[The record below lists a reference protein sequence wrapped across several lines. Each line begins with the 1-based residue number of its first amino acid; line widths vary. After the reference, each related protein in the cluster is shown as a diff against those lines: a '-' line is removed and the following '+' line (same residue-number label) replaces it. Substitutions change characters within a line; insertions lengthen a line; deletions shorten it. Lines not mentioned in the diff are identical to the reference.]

1 MKIENRNNWKKFACI
16 SLAVIAIAL
25 VFTVTGHGLNLGV
38 DFTGGTLMTYD
49 MGGAFDVA
57 DVQNALAENGVTDA
71 QISKLGSDESRAQI
85 RISDKT
91 NTDDLRDALESKL
104 KEKYSDIAYVDI
116 SRVGAIAGGELVRN
130 AVQSMLWAAVL
141 MLIYIA
147 IRFDPMMGIA
157 AVIGL
162 AHDIA
167 IMLSFTVILRG
178 LIRVETT
185 YIAAL
190 LTIVGYSINN
200 TIIIFD
206 RIRENTHKASLRQ
219 LSRGEIVDLS
229 VSESLGRTI
238 NTSVTTLITI
248 VALYILGVDSIKQF
262 ALPLIIGI
270 LSGIYSANL
279 INGYVWAAL
288 IEWRASSKKAKAK
301 A

>member
-1 MKIENRNNWKKFACI
+1 M
-16 SLAVIAIAL
+16 
-25 VFTVTGHGLNLGV
+25 
-38 DFTGGTLMTYD
+38 
-49 MGGAFDVA
+49 
-57 DVQNALAENGVTDA
+57 
-71 QISKLGSDESRAQI
+71 
-85 RISDKT
+85 
-91 NTDDLRDALESKL
+91 
-104 KEKYSDIAYVDI
+104 
-116 SRVGAIAGGELVRN
+116 
-130 AVQSMLWAAVL
+130 
-141 MLIYIA
+141 
-147 IRFDPMMGIA
+147 
-157 AVIGL
+157 
-162 AHDIA
+162 
-167 IMLSFTVILRG
+167 ILRG
-178 LIRVETT
+178 IIRVETT

-279 INGYVWAAL
+279 INGYVWATL
-288 IEWRASSKKAKAK
+288 IEWRASSRKAKAK